1 MAYFEERAI
10 QETVDLMLSIRTLAE
25 RRGVF
30 RPEAYFFVLEA
41 LENAMASMD
50 ERGHITGE
58 DLLEWIRDLGQERFG
73 IMAGDVF
80 NAWGVNAT
88 IDFGR
93 IVFHLVEAGLL
104 RKRDEDS
111 LSDFIDKFDFQDAFA
126 LKVFEERG

>member
-1 MAYFEERAI
+1 M
-10 QETVDLMLSIRTLAE
+10 QETMDLMLSIKNLAE

-58 DLLEWIRDLGQERFG
+58 DLLVWIKDLGQERYG

-126 LKVFEERG
+126 LRVYEGRG